1 MIRYILIL
9 LIIITSCV
17 TETKKNVTEN
27 KDWSVEHSIDFNK
40 ELHQREELAIKIYL
54 EHHKDL
60 KMLETG
66 SGIRYQFAE
75 NRPGHGPKAHLGDQV
90 TVNLSIDLLDGTSCY
105 KSDTIPYQFVL
116 GRSDH
121 ESGLQEVIQ
130 LMRPGQKTKIIIPSY
145 LAHGLLGDSEI
156 IPPQS
161 ILLIDVELI
170 SI

>member
-1 MIRYILIL
+1 MIRNIFIL

-75 NRPGHGPKAHLGDQV
+75 NRPGQGPKAHLGDQV

-105 KSDTIPYQFVL
+105 KSDTIPDQFVL

-130 LMRPGQKTKIIIPSY
+130 LMRPGQKTKVIIPSY

>member
-75 NRPGHGPKAHLGDQV
+75 NRPGQGPKAHLGDQV

-105 KSDTIPYQFVL
+105 KSDTIPDQFVL